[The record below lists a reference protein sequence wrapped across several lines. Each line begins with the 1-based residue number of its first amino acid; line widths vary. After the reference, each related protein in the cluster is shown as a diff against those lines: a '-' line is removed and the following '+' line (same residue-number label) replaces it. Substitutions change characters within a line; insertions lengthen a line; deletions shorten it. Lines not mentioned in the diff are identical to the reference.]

1 MSNNYS
7 YDVDQDQGGAC
18 GTSRK
23 GDINA
28 SFADL
33 KELLGEPTF
42 EGKGDKITTEWVVN
56 WKDDHNDE
64 RGIFTLYDW
73 HYARNFGNDYE
84 VIQWNIG
91 GNNYNDVLAVDA
103 LLEKKDVA

>member
-1 MSNNYS
+1 MSNKFSFENLDRTEYS
-7 YDVDQDQGGAC
+7 VGGSKR
-18 GTSRK
+18 GE
-23 GDINA
+23 IWA

-33 KELLGEPTF
+33 RDLLGEPAF
-42 EGKGDKITTEWVVN
+42 EGKGDKITTEFVVKWTDN
-56 WKDDHNDE
+56 SNEDT
-64 RGIFTLYDW
+64 GTFALYDW

-91 GNNYNDVLAVDA
+91 GHTFNDVLAVDA